1 MNQMML
7 LEAVLFIQESRDLFS
22 LEKISYI
29 YLTFFFLTIIYSS
42 CKKEEYIPQSLSDG
56 KYFPMKLGSWTIYE
70 VDSVFYDDFYE
81 PTKIDTIFYHIKEV
95 VADTFR
101 DLTGN
106 LTYKIERF
114 RRTDSSDNWVL
125 YNVWT
130 VNKFDRLIERTEQ
143 NLRYIKMVFPI
154 DEFKTWKGNSYINA
168 TGTIDYMDGWDYIY
182 SEIHKKDTINNLMFD
197 STVFIIQK
205 DDVSLIRKDYF
216 IEQYAKGV
224 GLIFKESSHLSKQN
238 INEDWQSGFYIK
250 YQIMD
255 YKN

>member
-1 MNQMML
+1 MA
-7 LEAVLFIQESRDLFS
+7 ELFTQESRGLYLS
-22 LEKISYI
+22 EKITYI
-29 YLTFFFLTIIYSS
+29 FFSFFFLIIFYSS

-56 KYFPMKLGSWTIYE
+56 KYFPMKLGSWIIYE

-81 PTKIDTIFYHIKEV
+81 PTKIDTIYYHIKEV

-106 LTYKIERF
+106 QTYRIERF
-114 RRTDSSDNWVL
+114 RRADTSESWVL

-130 VNKFDRLIERTEQ
+130 VNKFERLVERTEQ

-168 TGTIDYMDGWDYIY
+168 TGNIDYMDGWDYVY
-182 SEIHKKDTINNLMFD
+182 SEIHKKDTVNNLVFD

-216 IEQYAKGV
+216 VEQYAKGV
-224 GLIFKESSHLSKQN
+224 GMIYKEASHLSKQN
-238 INEDWQSGFYIK
+238 INEEWQSGYYIK
-250 YQIMD
+250 YQILD
-255 YKN
+255 FKN